1 MSFRMDWLDLLA
13 VQGTLK
19 SLFQHHS
26 SKAAILWPSAYL
38 MVQLSHAYMTTGK
51 TIALTRWTFVSKVMS
66 VLFNTLSGFVIA
78 FLQRNKHV
86 LISQLQLPSSVIL
99 ESKKIKSVIV
109 SIVSSLFPHQFAMKC
124 WDCVPWVAFWML
136 SFKPA
141 FSLSSFT
148 FTKRLFTF
156 LNNSNCYLMWCAHLV
171 SNAQLLGSWIQ
182 IRDLSP
188 FILFHTDFLTVLAF
202 EAITKFL
209 SLERDDVI
217 ERNIMWSW
225 AGSFSNS

>member
-1 MSFRMDWLDLLA
+1 
-13 VQGTLK
+13 
-19 SLFQHHS
+19 
-26 SKAAILWPSAYL
+26 

-66 VLFNTLSGFVIA
+66 VLFSTLFSFVIV

-86 LISQLQLPSSVIL
+86 LISWLQLPSAVIV

-109 SIVSSLFPHQFAMKC
+109 SIVFSLFPHQFAMKC
-124 WDCVPWVAFWML
+124 WDCMPWVVFWML
-136 SFKPA
+136 TFKPA

-156 LNNSNCYLMWCAHLV
+156 LNNPNCYLMWCVHLV
-171 SNAQLLGSWIQ
+171 SNAQFLGSWIQ

-188 FILFHTDFLTVLAF
+188 FILFHTDFLTILAF